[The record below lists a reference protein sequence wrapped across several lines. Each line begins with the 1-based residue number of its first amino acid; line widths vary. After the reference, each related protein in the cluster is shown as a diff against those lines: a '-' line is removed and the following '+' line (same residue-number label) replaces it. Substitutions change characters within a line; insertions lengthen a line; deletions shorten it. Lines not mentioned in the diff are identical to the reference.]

1 MDRLRNIA
9 GIRPYLP
16 LWYEA
21 CSTFKR
27 SVRDNYRQDQSS
39 PPTALFCIDCLH
51 RLEFDLSRKPHL
63 LIAGVR
69 RPGKS
74 TYQFRIYGYPGNQF
88 PPIDMVSTLGGLGN
102 WIGQTDSVRDELGLR
117 RAGVVMLP
125 VRG

>member
-1 MDRLRNIA
+1 M
-9 GIRPYLP
+9 
-16 LWYEA
+16 
-21 CSTFKR
+21 
-27 SVRDNYRQDQSS
+27 
-39 PPTALFCIDCLH
+39 
-51 RLEFDLSRKPHL
+51 SRKPHL

-69 RPGKS
+69 RPGNS